1 MKKYLP
7 VLIFLAILSGGIA
20 MVYPILKGRMHLKI
34 YQPTDINPDLV
45 DEQLRSIGMN
55 HRIADFKLVD
65 QNGDTITNST
75 YEGKIYVADFFFTT
89 CKSICPKMSRNMV
102 TLSNELIDEPN
113 IMFLSHSVMPE
124 VDSVAVLREYAD
136 KYNVD
141 DSRWHL
147 VTGNKEQ
154 IYDLAR
160 KSYFAATNE
169 GDGGVD
175 DFIHTENFILI
186 DPHRRI
192 RGFYDGTSQEEMERL
207 IEELDALKLE
217 YGF

>member
-1 MKKYLP
+1 
-7 VLIFLAILSGGIA
+7 